1 MKRRNLNKERM
12 YHAVN
17 GTLKDYSIIVDAKV
31 KLKEYHQKLQS
42 KLAELEKAEVV
53 INKATA
59 GVTKTKNDL
68 KLELIKTFLPLK
80 AVLNSYGT
88 EKKRNDIIEL
98 VKISES
104 DLKKMNDTQL
114 TSRISSVLIVAKEA
128 LTELA
133 DYEID
138 ADVITG
144 IQTASGL
151 FSGAIDKVGGGESR
165 EAGARDD
172 LEKLFD
178 DIDEILNEHIDSF
191 VEMLREKEPNF
202 YNAYYS
208 ARVIKDLG
216 GSHSSGEEEKTTKE
230 TTTDNK

>member
-1 MKRRNLNKERM
+1 MNRRQLNKKRM
-12 YHAVN
+12 YFAVN
-17 GTLKDYSIIVDAKV
+17 GTLKDNSVIVDAKV

-42 KLAELEKAEVV
+42 KLTELDKAEVI
-53 INKATA
+53 INKAAA

-88 EKKRNDIIEL
+88 EKKRNDILAL

-114 TSRISSVLIVAKEA
+114 TGRISSVLVAAKEV

-144 IQTASGL
+144 IQSASDL
-151 FSGAIDKVGGGESR
+151 FSGAIDKMGGGESQ
-165 EAGARDD
+165 ESSARDEVD
-172 LEKLFD
+172 KLFD
-178 DIDEILNEHIDSF
+178 EIDEILNEHLDSF

-216 GSHSSGEEEKTTKE
+216 GSHGVEEGNKTVE